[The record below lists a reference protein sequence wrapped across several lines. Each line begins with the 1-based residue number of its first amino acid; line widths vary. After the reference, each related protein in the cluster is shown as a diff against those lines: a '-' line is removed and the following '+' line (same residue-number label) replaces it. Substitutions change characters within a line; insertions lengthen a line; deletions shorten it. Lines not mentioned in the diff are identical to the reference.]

1 MKHID
6 YEFIPLDPG
15 SQPEAQVPEISNQL
29 NYMTMMQGREI
40 VNVQLTKSGF
50 LVFYR
55 VETKNPP
62 AKEVTEK
69 AIKSLEAILATQD
82 VILEGWKT
90 LSDDELHKLLVQIRD
105 RLIKDIDDTK
115 AEWASLFA
123 PVTQTIKSKM

>member
-6 YEFIPLDPG
+6 YEFIPLDG
-15 SQPEAQVPEISNQL
+15 SSSPESQVPEISNQL

-40 VNVQLTKSGF
+40 VNVQLTKYGF

-55 VETKNPP
+55 VDTKNPP
-62 AKEVTEK
+62 AMVVTEK
-69 AIKSLEAILATQD
+69 AIKSLEAMLATQD

-90 LSDDELHKLLVQIRD
+90 LSDDELYKLLVQIKD

-123 PVTQTIKSKM
+123 PITKTLKSKM